1 MAEKRTKEIGI
12 RKVLGAGTMHIIR
25 LLSIEFFW
33 LITIASVLAW
43 VVSWLLISDWLAHFA
58 YRTSLNWIMFLVAA
72 LVAMAIALII
82 TAIKAWYASKTNPVD
97 TLKYE

>member
-12 RKVLGAGTMHIIR
+12 RKVLGAESYHIVK
-25 LLSIEFFW
+25 LLSVEFFW

-43 VVSWLLISDWLAHFA
+43 VASWLIISDWLAHFA
-58 YRTSLNWIMFLVAA
+58 YRTSLNWIMFLAAA
-72 LVAMAIALII
+72 LVAMFLAMII
-82 TAIKAWYASKTNPVD
+82 TAVKAWFASKTNPVD